1 MLYLILFIFFI
12 QSSSCQS
19 SVVIKYAP
27 EITPVTGN
35 YNLYCVALE
44 WSNHPSA
51 DLNEVSFSCE
61 GVANTFKRI
70 SQGYF
75 TFNPRTQKIAFG
87 FDLTHNNVAHTV
99 SLAKGRING
108 PKDKSSYVMVNNRAE
123 SVSHSHGDTSNLL
136 NTLLT
141 TFCHEVGRLEPYV
154 LGSSGAYDTAGKY
167 RPQGDGTSFMGNRA
181 STEITLSQSYFTG
194 WISYKQVAMFNY
206 TSDGTKEFN
215 LTSLD
220 DYNDTVSLKG
230 VLMLGVDKKPLFLS
244 RPTFKDQGVK
254 YALHLASGGDQRGS
268 ERIAVFDQSYTY
280 RSVEFVQVNTLSSNS
295 IITTVRLRGTNNSS
309 SFV

>member
-1 MLYLILFIFFI
+1 MVWFLLLIILLSYSSY
-12 QSSSCQS
+12 SSS
-19 SVVIKYAP
+19 VIKYAP
-27 EITPVTGN
+27 EITPVTGE
-35 YNLYCVALE
+35 YNLYCIALE
-44 WSNHPSA
+44 WLNHPSA
-51 DLNEVSFSCE
+51 DLNEVAISCQ

-70 SQGYF
+70 SQDNF
-75 TFNPRTQKIAFG
+75 IFIPRTQKIAFD

-181 STEITLSQSYFTG
+181 SNEITLSQSYFTG
-194 WISYKQVAMFNY
+194 WISYKQVAMYNY
-206 TSDGTKEFN
+206 TSDGIKEFN
-215 LTSLD
+215 LTRLD

-230 VLMLGVDKKPLFLS
+230 VLMLDVDEKPLFLS
-244 RPTFKDQGVK
+244 RPTFKDGVVN

-268 ERIAVFDQSYTY
+268 ERIAVFDQSHTY
-280 RSVEFVQVNTLSSNS
+280 HSIEFVQVNVSKESLL
-295 IITTVRLRGTNNSS
+295 TTIRLT
-309 SFV
+309 SFA